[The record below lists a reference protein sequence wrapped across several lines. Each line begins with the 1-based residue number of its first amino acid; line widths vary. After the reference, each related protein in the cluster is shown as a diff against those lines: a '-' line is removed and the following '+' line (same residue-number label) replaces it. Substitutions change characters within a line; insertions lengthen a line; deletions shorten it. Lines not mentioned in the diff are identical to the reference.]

1 MIEYYKKFLSDKNGK
16 REYFQAFL
24 SKENNQKHLVLA
36 ASFLCS
42 NSAKGELFGLNT

>member
-1 MIEYYKKFLSDKNGK
+1 MKILTNKIDKQ
-16 REYFQAFL
+16 EQFQVFL